1 MSLLFWGLTLGVFGK
16 LLLAIGILKVHLVM
30 EKERRIGDKVIHS
43 FHLEKVLTV
52 VGVLCIVIGYFMEIY
67 FYNGA
72 NLLSCHGSDCGANLY
87 SIMVQ

>member
-1 MSLLFWGLTLGVFGK
+1 MSLLFWGLTLGLVGK
-16 LLLAIGILKVHLVM
+16 IMLAIGILKVHFVM

-52 VGVLCIVIGYFMEIY
+52 IGVLCIVIGYVMEIY

-72 NLLSCHGSDCGANLY
+72 DLLTCHGGECSASL
-87 SIMVQ
+87 SAVMMQ